1 MVTEQSYTTTQPKTK
16 RLQTSIKPES
26 DDLLVLVDVELARV
40 AIGLYLGALL
50 RLWLIGHHVSRER
63 FSGRGWVT
71 VDELWN
77 MLSQIGITMTRRHYR
92 RLLARG
98 NGQFW
103 DIRQKRLFL
112 RSIKFVAE
120 ELCIEAGLQ
129 GGGLIETNQPGGLKS
144 VWLPIDGSHERWEAF
159 VYAGWLAAHG
169 APTIA
174 RATLSGLF
182 NRADKTLRQWEKTH
196 LAETVNVV
204 PGYAV
209 MNDVAE
215 QPAEHAFYDKAVKS
229 WVYQIPNTYQVAL
242 RQTPYDGQRR
252 KVKHAVNPAGF
263 GACGDKKRVYFASFK
278 GLKRALRRSD
288 DPATRFCWLY
298 ASGSRFYWRRSADI
312 FV

>member
-1 MVTEQSYTTTQPKTK
+1 MADQSYTPL
-16 RLQTSIKPES
+16 RLESNSRHLNSQS
-26 DDLLVLVDVELARV
+26 DDDDLMVLVDVELARV

-50 RLWLIGHHVSRER
+50 RLWLIGHHVSRVR
-63 FSGRGWVT
+63 YSGRGWVT

-77 MLSQIGITMTRRHYR
+77 MLSQIGITMTRRHFR
-92 RLLARG
+92 RLLQRG
-98 NGQFW
+98 DGQFW
-103 DIRQKRLFL
+103 SIYKERVFL
-112 RSIKFVAE
+112 RSIVFVAE
-120 ELCIEAGLQ
+120 ELSIEAGLQ
-129 GGGLIETNQPGGLKS
+129 GGGLIATNQPGGLKS
-144 VWLPIDGSHERWEAF
+144 VWLPINGSHERWEAF

-182 NRADKTLRQWEKTH
+182 NRTDKTLRQWEKTH

-209 MNDVAE
+209 MNEVAE
-215 QPAEHAFYDKAVKS
+215 QPAEHAFYDKAVQS
-229 WVYQIPNTYQVAL
+229 WVYQIPNTYQAAL

-263 GACGDKKRVYFASFK
+263 GACGDKKRVYFATYK
-278 GLKRALRRSD
+278 GLKRAIKRDD
-288 DPATRFCWLY
+288 DPGNRFCWLY